1 MKTFRGFLV
10 SALLV
15 LAAAGCFEKQNTV
28 TGPSP
33 SGQPDS
39 KLLSVP
45 YFSQQTLEWCW
56 AAAIQMVTAYYGR
69 PVQQCQTLSVFLGG
83 DCCNS
88 PQFCVVGAPS
98 MQTIQQGL
106 YSLAGLQSQY
116 VPSPISFDAVKAEIA
131 AGRPVIIGYRGS
143 SGGHVVVINGYDR
156 NGNISILDPFFGPQG
171 AVPYGVSFVYAGE
184 KQWAET
190 IVGIQ

>member
-1 MKTFRGFLV
+1 MKTLRGFLV
-10 SALLV
+10 TALLV
-15 LAAAGCFEKQNTV
+15 ASATGCFEKQNTV
-28 TGPSP
+28 TGPGP
-33 SGQPDS
+33 TGPPDS

-45 YFSQQTLEWCW
+45 FFGQQTLEWCW
-56 AAAIQMVTAYYGR
+56 AAAIEMVTTYYGR
-69 PVQQCQTLSVFLGG
+69 PVHQCQTLSVFLGG
-83 DCCNS
+83 DCCNF
-88 PQFCVVGAPS
+88 PEFCVVGAPS

-116 VPSPISFDAVKAEIA
+116 VPSPITFEAVKAEIA
-131 AGRPVIIGYRGS
+131 AGRPIIIGYQGS

-171 AVPYGVSFVYAGE
+171 AVPYGASFVYQGGKTWVAS
-184 KQWAET
+184 